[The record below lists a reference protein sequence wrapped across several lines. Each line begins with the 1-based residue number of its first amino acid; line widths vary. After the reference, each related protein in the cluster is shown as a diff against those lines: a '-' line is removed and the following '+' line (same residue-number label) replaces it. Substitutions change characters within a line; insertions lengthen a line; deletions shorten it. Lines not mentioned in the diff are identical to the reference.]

1 MFWTKTIRNK
11 IVELQIQFESIL
23 PQFELSLQA
32 NEYTFGFAFNVC
44 NLFALDF
51 NWTRKV
57 SHAGIRTDFAL
68 FGLHIRTEFVD
79 RRHWDYK
86 LNRWV

>member
-1 MFWTKTIRNK
+1 MLWTKTIRNK
-11 IVELQIQFESIL
+11 IVELQVQFESIL
-23 PQFELSLQA
+23 PQLELSLQA

-57 SHAGIRTDFAL
+57 SHAGIHTDFAL

-86 LNRWV
+86 LNHWI